1 MNAFAVSSS
10 KQKKIYTAML
20 LLSLAALLVT
30 GILVSIH
37 FQPSETGSF
46 CNINDYWNCDRVNKS
61 IFAEIF
67 GIPVSFL
74 GFGFYTFLTI
84 ILVGLLKGFDFS
96 KKAKFLTS
104 SWFFTLTSFVAIA
117 TTILLIFQEVPF
129 LGVYTAW
136 GLIKNLI
143 FIVIFL
149 MIFFKFWNL
158 DNTRYKFAAWL
169 ATLTLFGL
177 NFSLYLTD
185 IELFVLEGVCIFCMT
200 QQVLILLIT
209 GLNLYELKQIKN
221 DQLTSGRH

>member
-1 MNAFAVSSS
+1 MNAFPSPSS

-20 LLSLAALLVT
+20 LLSLSAMLVT
-30 GILVSIH
+30 AVLIFIH

-74 GFGFYTFLTI
+74 GFAFYTFLTT
-84 ILVGLLKGFDFS
+84 ILVGLVRGFDFS
-96 KKAKFLTS
+96 RKAKFLTS
-104 SWFFTLTSFVAIA
+104 NWFFTLTSFGAMA
-117 TTILLIFQEVPF
+117 TTIFLIFQETPF
-129 LGVYTAW
+129 LGPYTAW
-136 GLIKNLI
+136 GLIKNLV

-158 DNTRYKFAAWL
+158 ESNRYKFVAWL

-185 IELFVLEGVCIFCMT
+185 IELFVLEGICIFCMT
-200 QQVLILLIT
+200 QQLLILIIA
-209 GLNLYELKQIKN
+209 GLNLYELKELKN
-221 DQLTSGRH
+221 DQPKTSQQ